1 MSSKTLLI
9 IGGVAGGASAAARA
23 RRLDEGLKIILVER
37 GEAISFANCGLP
49 YHIGGE
55 IEDRDDLVIQTP
67 QRMKKRFNIDVLTR
81 TEALSIDRQAKAVRL
96 RDLASGQER
105 DQPYD
110 LLLLSPGAEPFKPP
124 IPGLGLP
131 GAFTLRNLADMDRIK
146 ARVDAKPEGRALV
159 LGGGYIGLEM
169 AEALRRRGMAV
180 TLAEA
185 APQVMGPADPE
196 MAFYLH
202 ETLREQGVDLRLS
215 CALKGLAPGAGD
227 ALLADLGGAQAEPFD
242 LVLAAIGVKPESKLA
257 REAGLNLGQRG
268 GIVVDACMR
277 TEDPAIWAVGDAVEV
292 LDFVSGKPAQI
303 PLAGPANRQG
313 RIAADCMLGRSSA
326 YKGTQGTAICK
337 LFDSAIAMTG
347 LSEKALKAAG
357 IPCEKVYLH
366 PAHHAGY
373 FPGAEQMHLK
383 LLFDPASGRILGAQA
398 VGSAGVDKR
407 MDVLAVALRAGLSVR
422 DLQDL
427 ELSYAPPFGSAK
439 DPVNFAGFL
448 AGNVLDGDVALC
460 HSEELRSPKPGQL
473 LLDVRTPGEFAEG
486 AIPGAINIPVD
497 DLRRRLAELPK
508 EKELL
513 VNCQVGLRGYLACRI
528 LSQHGFRCRNLSG
541 GYLTYLSATK
551 A

>member
-1 MSSKTLLI
+1 MTSKTLLI

-55 IEDRDDLVIQTP
+55 IEDRDDLIIQTP
-67 QRMKKRFNIDVLTR
+67 QRMKRRFNIDVLIR

-105 DQPYD
+105 EQAYD
-110 LLLLSPGAEPFKPP
+110 LLLLSPGAEPLRPP
-124 IPGLGLP
+124 IPGLELP

-146 ARVDAKPEGRALV
+146 ALVDAKPQGRALV
-159 LGGGYIGLEM
+159 IGGGYIGLEM
-169 AEALRRRGMAV
+169 AEALRLRGMQVALV
-180 TLAEA
+180 EA

-196 MAFYLH
+196 MAFWLH
-202 ETLREQGVDLRLS
+202 EVLREQGVDLRLS
-215 CALKGLAPGAGD
+215 CALKGLAPGGASG
-227 ALLADLGGAQAEPFD
+227 LLADLGGAKPEPFD
-242 LVLAAIGVKPESKLA
+242 LALAAIGVKPESKLA
-257 REAGLNLGQRG
+257 REAGLRLGRRG
-268 GIVVDACMR
+268 GIVVDASMR
-277 TEDPAIWAVGDAVEV
+277 TEDPSIWAVGDAVEV
-292 LDFVSGKPAQI
+292 VDLVSGKPAQI

-313 RIAADCMLGRSSA
+313 RIAADSMLGRASA

-337 LFDSAIAMTG
+337 LFDTAIAMTG
-347 LSEKALKAAG
+347 LSEKALKDAG
-357 IPCEKVYLH
+357 IACEKVYLH

-373 FPGAEQMHLK
+373 YPGAEPMHLK
-383 LLFDPASGRILGAQA
+383 LLFDPQSGRILGAQA
-398 VGSAGVDKR
+398 VGGAGVDKR
-407 MDVLAVALRAGLSVR
+407 IDVLAVALRAGLTVR

-448 AGNVLDGDVALC
+448 AGNALDGDVALC
-460 HSEELRSPKPGQL
+460 HSGDVSAPKVDQL
-473 LLDVRTPGEFAEG
+473 LLDVRTPAEFKEG

-508 EKELL
+508 DKELL

-528 LSQHGFRCRNLSG
+528 LSQNGFRCRNLSG
-541 GYLTYLSATK
+541 GYLTYLSTV
-551 A
+551 